1 MSTHSVTSEEVRDL
15 VAHFDKVEGAVLSAL
30 QAVQAKFGYVPDTAL
45 DVVAS
50 VCNVSR
56 AEVYGVFTFYS
67 DFRKVKPAKAVVKV
81 CVAEACQSMGSR
93 ELVKELHA
101 QGFDVHTGAQVGD
114 VQVEQTFCLGNCALS
129 PAAMVNGVPVGRAE
143 AATLVKM
150 AKEDAR

>member
-1 MSTHSVTSEEVRDL
+1 MSTDTITSEEVREL

-30 QAVQAKFGYVPDTAL
+30 QAVQGKYGFVPDNAL
-45 DVVAS
+45 DVIAS

-67 DFRKVKPAKAVVKV
+67 DFRKVKPAKSIVKV
-81 CVAEACQSMGSR
+81 CVAEACQSVGSR

-101 QGFDVHTGAQVGD
+101 QGFDVHQATKVGD

-129 PAAMVNGVPVGRAE
+129 PAALVNGVPVGRAT
-143 AATLVKM
+143 AAQLISM
-150 AKEDAR
+150 AQEDAR